1 MNTKMKIAFS
11 SYFIALL
18 LLASFGIIYLFSPKF
33 MPYHAEAVRMNWSS
47 VDAGFQ
53 VLILALM
60 KSYGAAT
67 IGMVLSLGALLIKP
81 FREGQYWVKYVI
93 PAICLIFTIPALYV
107 TLYVRAKTSAATPW
121 IAVVVGMILVAIGF
135 VFSIYSENHKVPQV
149 D

>member
-1 MNTKMKIAFS
+1 
-11 SYFIALL
+11 
-18 LLASFGIIYLFSPKF
+18 
-33 MPYHAEAVRMNWSS
+33 
-47 VDAGFQ
+47 
-53 VLILALM
+53 
-60 KSYGAAT
+60 
-67 IGMVLSLGALLIKP
+67 
-81 FREGQYWVKYVI
+81 VKYVI